1 MKKGRI
7 LVNRHKNAD
16 LTTEEEFYRRKN
28 NEMPNNDSR
37 RKNPFITKTIMRE
50 SDCDNEKLD
59 KNVENTPKVED
70 KPSKPSKLRAIIN
83 MLLRKS

>member
-1 MKKGRI
+1 M
-7 LVNRHKNAD
+7 VNRNKNTD
-16 LTTEEEFYRRKN
+16 LTTEEEFYRRKC

-37 RKNPFITKTIMRE
+37 RKNPFITKTIMHK
-50 SDCDNEKLD
+50 SDYDSEKLD

-70 KPSKPSKLRAIIN
+70 KPSKPSKLRAIID